1 MATSEIRL
9 KNKIMQVMDECG
21 IEENDPQSS
30 KEKFAEK
37 LAQAFI
43 FEIKNMTITATAPNG
58 VVTIINIA

>member
-1 MATSEIRL
+1 MATSEDRL
-9 KNKIMQVMDECG
+9 KNKIIQVMDECG
-21 IEENDPQSS
+21 LEENDPQSS

-58 VVTIINIA
+58 TVTIINIS